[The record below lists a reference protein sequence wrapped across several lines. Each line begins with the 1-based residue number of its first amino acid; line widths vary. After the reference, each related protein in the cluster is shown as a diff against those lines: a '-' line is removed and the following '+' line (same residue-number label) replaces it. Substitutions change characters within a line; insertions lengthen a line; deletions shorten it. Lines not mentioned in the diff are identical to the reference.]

1 MKKLWIKLA
10 ALVKKRLQESV
21 IAKIALGISF
31 VVVFSTTYA
40 LVLPALTISTGNSS
54 SVIQSVDSSEETTE
68 ASQEESSQEDS
79 EASDSSTATS
89 EASDS
94 NTTTSEAETET
105 SDSVAAGSL
114 SAETSDVTVTVT
126 YEDDTFS
133 EPVTLKVS
141 SVSDTSAINDKLT
154 SVLSETKQ
162 TLAQTYSYDIS
173 FVTASGEEVEPSK
186 DVNVSITFKGAVSSS
201 ERQSGWKLYH
211 FVDND
216 VNKVEDLTEQT
227 DTTINQDSSDSVT
240 SVDFKSDS
248 FSTYTIAGVTYAD
261 FSDYLSGDYTVA
273 PSSLDLATGIVSTNL
288 SLSFSG
294 INGDTLASNTNYYL
308 EMPEGVTVQTGAT
321 YNALDRNGNTA
332 ATFEFVQDADGKYYM
347 LIHFSDSYVAGL
359 ASDSTVEG
367 SFQYDMEMSE
377 SNKQDN
383 GDYVADFSDKVTVTI
398 SEENISKNYDITT
411 EKSGSVS
418 YDGDIPYITYTV
430 TVNSLNGTPGNITVT
445 DALTASGVSIDSVD
459 SVSVTESTYTGSTS
473 NVTNTETVSASPT
486 FDTASGT
493 WSMTLPQLVSGGLD
507 SSGNRIGHF
516 YTITY
521 RYKVTGLTVS
531 DGTVAVNNTVSST
544 STDGEDTVTDDGSSW
559 NSLSIVSSISK
570 TGSYDSQTGLIT
582 WTITVNNSKNDLSG
596 SLLTDDMFG
605 DITGNVSVSPNSG
618 YSFQYSNGKITGI
631 KFDAV
636 TSDGKNTNTY
646 TITYTTEA
654 PESSF
659 SSQTVNNKAIIDK
672 DGDNSTTNDQS
683 SSTGT
688 VTIPGTGGVSK
699 SYVNSEDTSDDN
711 VKIATWS
718 TTISKPTNGILQSG
732 TTIYDSLTASYSEN
746 NSKHWYTASQLAD
759 VYNTMVGIFG
769 ADGFT
774 MTVSKNNGNQISY
787 SSIDSSDTY
796 TRYTV
801 TLTKDYQM
809 SADISYTY
817 KSTLDISTVSSQTQF
832 RNTVNIDGVT
842 SDASYPAKKVTKTD
856 GNGNEGSSVITS
868 PDGSLTW
875 IIKVILDDNA
885 TSMTVTDT
893 LPDDV
898 SLASLTYGT
907 QYGPVT
913 ATINGDTITAG
924 ANTYNTKD
932 LSLTGNISDNVI
944 TLDFTAP
951 EGGTLKSAINNE
963 STFYV
968 TVKAQYDMTKVESG
982 ATATVLLT
990 NSVSVTSDGKDI
1002 GSDNQTQEVT
1012 VGTTTT
1018 SGEDD
1023 SVVTKTQTGSTANM
1037 IYDSSGNGTVN
1048 TNQVGYTHVLNYSID
1063 INPDAEDL
1071 ASGSDT
1077 LTLTDTLQYY
1087 KDHVTYTLIQ
1097 GSVALYDDEGN
1108 AVPSSDWSWTYEDV
1122 AVNEAYPNQNRQG
1135 ILTVILPDS
1144 GHYILKYNYQISD
1157 ATEGSWYTV
1166 TNTSTLEGVNNGSDS
1181 TSTNY
1186 QYMHQSGGGSI
1197 YATGTYT
1204 LNKVDASNYG
1214 VTLPGATFTVYKY
1227 DGDDDDSND
1236 EEITSYTT
1244 DSSGV
1249 ARITNSSSNPTYD
1262 YDTLYYAV
1270 ETSAPAGYE
1279 LPESPTKYYFT
1290 YTKELTLALIA
1301 PLALQ
1306 NQVTDLSNTTG
1317 VAYVENEKIKTI
1329 DLTVNKKWFT
1339 ADGDETSRSD
1349 GSITYDVIQVA
1360 TAEDGTSTESTY
1372 LSGETLSHDDD
1383 WTKTYTELPV
1393 SGTDSSGNAVT
1404 YTYYVK
1410 ENAVSGYDT
1419 SYTNSNN
1426 DVPTEEAA
1434 DMAIASDSATIT
1446 IRNTAQKQYDL
1457 PETGGNGTQWHY
1469 LAGAALSLLA
1479 IGFLIFKVYKRYQIG
1494 GHL

>member
-10 ALVKKRLQESV
+10 ALVRKRLQESL
-21 IAKIALGISF
+21 IARVALVLS
-31 VVVFSTTYA
+31 VAVVFCTTY
-40 LVLPALTISTGNSS
+40 LLILPALTVSTDNSS
-54 SVIQSVDSSEETTE
+54 VVVQSTESDASIADESGQDESSSEVVQE
-68 ASQEESSQEDS
+68 ASSQTESS
-79 EASDSSTATS
+79 EAAD
-89 EASDS
+89 E
-94 NTTTSEAETET
+94 NTTDEATNAV
-105 SDSVAAGSL
+105 VAGTL
-114 SAETSDVTVTVT
+114 SAETPDVTVTVT

-133 EPVTLKVS
+133 EPVTLKVN

-154 SVLSETKQ
+154 SELSKTKQ
-162 TLAQTYSYDIS
+162 SLSQAYSYDIS

-186 DVNVSITFKGAVSSS
+186 DVNVSLAFKNAVASSDL
-201 ERQSGWKLYH
+201 QSGWKLYH

-216 VNKVEDLTEQT
+216 INNVEDLTDKS
-227 DTTINQDSSDSVT
+227 DTTINQDSSDSAT

-248 FSTYTIAGVTYAD
+248 FSTYTVAGVTYAD
-261 FSDYLSGDYTVA
+261 FSDYLSGDYTVT

-288 SLSFSG
+288 TLSFSG

-308 EMPEGVTVQTGAT
+308 EMPEGVVVQTGAT
-321 YNALDRNGNTA
+321 YSALDRNGNTA
-332 ATFEFVQDADGKYYM
+332 ATFEFVQGADSKYYM

-398 SEENISKNYDITT
+398 SEESISKNYDITT

-418 YDGDIPYITYTV
+418 YDGDTPYITYTV
-430 TVNSLNGTPGNITVT
+430 TVNSLNGTPGDITLT
-445 DALTASGVSIDSVD
+445 DILTASGISIDSVD
-459 SVSVTESTYTGSTS
+459 SFSVTKSTYAGSTS
-473 NVTNTETVSASPT
+473 NVTSTDTVSANPT
-486 FDTASGT
+486 FNTASGT

-521 RYKVTGLTVS
+521 RYKVAGLTVS

-582 WTITVNNSKNDLSG
+582 WTITVNNNKNDLSG

-605 DITGNVSVSPNSG
+605 DITDDVSVSPNSG
-618 YSFQYSNGKITGI
+618 YIFQYSNGKITGI
-631 KFDAV
+631 KFNAV
-636 TSDGKNTNTY
+636 TADGKNTNTY
-646 TITYTTEA
+646 TITYTTKA
-654 PESSF
+654 PEGGF
-659 SSQTVNNKAIIDK
+659 SSQTVNNKATIDK
-672 DGDNSTTNDQS
+672 DGDGDTTNDQA
-683 SSTGT
+683 SSTGS
-688 VTIPGTGGVSK
+688 VTIPGTGSVSK
-699 SYVNSEDTSDDN
+699 EYVSSEDTDDEN

-718 TTISKPTNGILQSG
+718 TTISKPTSGVLQSG

-746 NSKHWYTASQLAD
+746 NSKHWYTASQLSD

-796 TRYTV
+796 TRYTI

-809 SADISYTY
+809 SSDISYTY
-817 KSTLDISTVSSQTQF
+817 KSTLDVSTVSSQTQF
-832 RNTVNIDGVT
+832 RNTVNVDGVT

-856 GNGNEGSSVITS
+856 GSGNEGNSVITS

-875 IIKVILDDNA
+875 IIKVVLDDNA

-898 SLASLTYGT
+898 SLTSLTYGA
-907 QYGPVT
+907 QYGEAT
-913 ATINGDTITAG
+913 ATISGDTITAG
-924 ANTYNTKD
+924 ANTYKTKD
-932 LSLTGNISDNVI
+932 LNLTGSISGNAI
-944 TLDFTAP
+944 TLNFTAP
-951 EGGTLKSAINNE
+951 EGGTLKSAISNG

-990 NSVSVTSDGKDI
+990 NNVSVTSDGKDI
-1002 GSDNQTQEVT
+1002 GSDSQTQTVT
-1012 VGTTTT
+1012 VGTTT
-1018 SGEDD
+1018 SSDEDD
-1023 SVVTKTQTGSTANM
+1023 SVINKTQTGSTAAM
-1037 IYDSSGNGTVN
+1037 IYDSSTGQGSVN

-1077 LTLTDTLQYY
+1077 LTLTDTLTYY
-1087 KDHVTYTLIQ
+1087 KEQVTYTLIQ

-1122 AVNEAYPNQNRQG
+1122 AENEAYPNQTRKG
-1135 ILTVILPDS
+1135 ILTVTLPDS
-1144 GHYILKYNYQISD
+1144 GHYILKYNYQISGAAD
-1157 ATEGSWYTV
+1157 GSWHDV
-1166 TNTSTLEGVNNGSDS
+1166 INTSTLEGVNNGSDS
-1181 TSTNY
+1181 TTTHY
-1186 QYMHQSGGGSI
+1186 QYMRQSGGGSI

-1204 LNKVDASNYG
+1204 LNKVDAANNGIS
-1214 VTLPGATFTVYKY
+1214 LPGATFTVYKY
-1227 DGDDDDSND
+1227 DGD
-1236 EEITSYTT
+1236 EEIASYTT
-1244 DSSGV
+1244 DSNGV
-1249 ARITNSSSNPTYD
+1249 ARISNSSSNPTYE

-1270 ETSAPAGYE
+1270 ETEAPSGYE
-1279 LPESPTKYYFT
+1279 LPEEPTKYYFT
-1290 YTKELTLALIA
+1290 YTKNLSLDLIVPIEL
-1301 PLALQ
+1301 Q
-1306 NQVTDLSNTTG
+1306 GRVTDLSSTSGGEFVKNQ
-1317 VAYVENEKIKTI
+1317 KIKTVS
-1329 DLTVNKKWFT
+1329 LTVNKEWFT
-1339 ADGDETSRSD
+1339 ADGEKTEHSD

-1372 LSGETLSHDDD
+1372 KSGETLSHDDN
-1383 WTKTYTELPV
+1383 WTKTYSDLPA
-1393 SGTDSSGNAVT
+1393 SGTDSNNNKVN

-1410 ENAVSGYDT
+1410 EAAVSGYDT
-1419 SYTNSNN
+1419 SYSNSNGDSSTN
-1426 DVPTEEAA
+1426 AV
-1434 DMAIASDSATIT
+1434 DMAIASDSAEIT
-1446 IRNTAQKQYDL
+1446 IENTAQKQYAL

-1469 LAGAALSLLA
+1469 IVGAIASLLA
-1479 IGFLIFKVYKRYQIG
+1479 LGLLIFKVYKRYQMG